1 MRYSF
6 FVRAVLAASVLAVP
20 LSAQNARVSGRVV
33 DAQQAMVKASQVTL
47 LNTATQGEV
56 RTLTNE
62 DGNFILPPVPPGLYE
77 IRAVASGFAVSRL
90 TGIKLEVGESKVI
103 LLELR
108 PASLQEVV
116 NVVDTAP
123 EVTTDRADRSLVI
136 ERGFVESV
144 PLNVR
149 NPLQLI
155 NFSVAVTK
163 GDDGLSGQNT
173 TSESR
178 TNTFRIN
185 GAKGSTTDI
194 LLDGATD
201 TTAYYNQAAGIP
213 GVDSIQ
219 EYRVYT
225 DAYAPEFGRTSGGT
239 VSYALR
245 SGSNNIHGSMFEFLR
260 NSAMDANG
268 FNANKAGQA
277 IPVFRRN
284 QFGFTVGGPIE
295 IPKLY
300 NGHDKTFFFASYEG
314 LRDSSAGSYT
324 GTMPTALERKGDFS
338 RTTDSNGNLIVIFD
352 PSTTRPDPTAA
363 PGTTKYIRTAF
374 AGNVVPANQINPIA
388 TKLLSYYPDPN
399 QSGVGKSTTNNFFSN
414 APGKNDNNRL
424 DARFDHQFN
433 EHQSAFAHFDWFS
446 NWIYQNDYFG
456 NGLSPVNSNDRIPG
470 FNIAGHH
477 TWSISP
483 GLVLEQRIS
492 WAHSES
498 NRAEPTHVTPTS
510 LGFDAGILP
519 GMTADMTPSLSVSR
533 ISSLGNSYPFEAN
546 KSSVYQY
553 GADLSWLKGIHT
565 LKFGVDARHY
575 PVQLYDPEQMS
586 ISASS
591 SFTGGPNPNL
601 AAVASGD
608 GIAELLLGQAT
619 VSSGYEPQTNSA
631 HNYYGAYAQDTAR
644 VTRHLTLTFGLRWGF
659 ETGDVESHDALNY
672 LDLGSTSPIASL
684 VPQIPGLKG
693 GVGIPGLN
701 GAGRP
706 LQNPQMKNFDPRVGL
721 SYALNSQTVIH
732 TGFGIFHH
740 PLAAWE
746 QFPNALGV
754 TRISTSINAQPD
766 GVTPLYNMSNPFPQG
781 LPTAWGNSAGLAI
794 ALGQNITGPLHSQDI
809 AYQDNW
815 SFDIQRQLPGKF
827 VVTAAYVGNAGV
839 HLMTPIQLNQLP
851 DSALALGSQLL
862 SVVANPFY
870 KVITDPSST
879 LSASTVQYG
888 QLLRPYPQ
896 FLNVKAIN
904 VGAGH
909 SSYHAGQ
916 LTVERRYAQGLA
928 VLLGY
933 TFSKA
938 LDNVGEMTSVAG
950 TRNGFQDNYCFSC
963 DRARSDQNQT
973 HSVRVSMRY
982 EAPFGPG
989 KALLTRGIASRVL
1002 GGWVAGAFYVLDTGR
1017 PLAVTS
1023 TNNSNSLG
1031 GGSGMRPMATG
1042 VSDALPGGPTIADG
1056 GLYFNTAAFSRTPAY
1071 AFGNVSRYLPDVDAP
1086 TSWNV
1091 DALLE
1096 KNVPVRERF
1105 RLTFRAEFLNAL
1117 NHTVFAGPTTD
1128 VTSVTFGKIA
1138 ALSQTN
1144 SPRQIQLGLRLAF

>member
-1 MRYSF
+1 MKSRLPRLVS
-6 FVRAVLAASVLAVP
+6 P
-20 LSAQNARVSGRVV
+20 L
-33 DAQQAMVKASQVTL
+33 
-47 LNTATQGEV
+47 
-56 RTLTNE
+56 
-62 DGNFILPPVPPGLYE
+62 
-77 IRAVASGFAVSRL
+77 SRL
-90 TGIKLEVGESKVI
+90 TGIKLEVGESKV
-103 LLELR
+103 LDAGT
-108 PASLQEVV
+108 PAGQLAGGGQRGGHCSGS
-116 NVVDTAP
+116 DH
-123 EVTTDRADRSLVI
+123 DRADRSLVI

-163 GDDGLSGQNT
+163 GDDGLSGLNT

-245 SGSNNIHGSMFEFLR
+245 SGSNNIHGSVFEFLR

-300 NGHDKTFFFASYEG
+300 NGHDKTFFFAAYEG
-314 LRDSSAGSYT
+314 LRDSNAGSYT

-338 RTTDSNGNLIVIFD
+338 QTTDSNGNLIVIYD

-399 QSGVGKSTTNNFFSN
+399 QKGVGKSSTSNFFSN

-424 DARFDHQFN
+424 DARIDHQFN
-433 EHQSAFAHFDWFS
+433 EHQSAFAHIDWFS
-446 NWIYQNDYFG
+446 NWIYQNNYYG

-510 LGFDAGILP
+510 LGFAAGILP

-631 HNYYGAYAQDTAR
+631 HNYYGMYAQDTAR
-644 VTRHLTLTFGLRWGF
+644 ITRHLTLTFGLRWGF
-659 ETGDVESHDALNY
+659 ETGDVESQNALNY
-672 LDLGSTSPIASL
+672 LDLGSPSPISSM
-684 VPQIPGLKG
+684 VPQLPGLKG

-721 SYALNSQTVIH
+721 SYALNPQTVIH

-746 QFPNALGV
+746 QYPNALGV

-781 LPTAWGNSAGLAI
+781 LPAAWGNSAGLAI
-794 ALGQNITGPLHSQDI
+794 ALGQNITGPLHSQNI

-827 VVTAAYVGNAGV
+827 VVTTAYVGNAGV

-989 KALLTRGIASRVL
+989 KSLLTHGIASRVL

-1128 VTSVTFGKIA
+1128 VTSVNFGKIA